1 MECWFQRRGGLG
13 LKVGE
18 VLEENEVDFRQYN
31 EVVLEECG
39 DGFGSRLHWESGA
52 KEGFRKLGLS
62 DFKKLL
68 YTHIMS
74 IYLLCFYYV

>member
-1 MECWFQRRGGLG
+1 MECWFQQGDGLG
-13 LKVGE
+13 LKVGV
-18 VLEENEVDFRQYN
+18 VLGENEVDFRQNN

-39 DGFGSRLHWESGA
+39 DGFGSRLHWGSGT

-68 YTHIMS
+68 NTYIMS
-74 IYLLCFYYV
+74 NYLLCFYYV